1 MKRYL
6 IIAVLMVSLALAGCS
21 SAGNPPVVAAAYED
35 ISVET
40 LAGMM
45 NERRDS
51 FLLVNTIDFHLA
63 NIPTTDHQ
71 IPFDQLENNLDILP
85 PDKDAEIVLYCRS
98 GNKSALAAEVLIN
111 QGYTNVKNLVGGIL
125 NWHES
130 GLPLI
135 LEP

>member
-1 MKRYL
+1 MKKYL
-6 IIAVLMVSLALAGCS
+6 VIAVLVVSLSLAACS
-21 SAGNPPVVAAAYED
+21 SAENPPVVTAAYED
-35 ISVET
+35 ITAET

-45 NERRDS
+45 NERRED
-51 FLLVNTIDFHLA
+51 FLLINTLDFHLA

-71 IPFDQLENNLDILP
+71 IPFDQLDNKLDLLP
-85 PDKDAEIVLYCRS
+85 TDKDAEIVIYCRS
-98 GNKSALAAEVLIN
+98 GNKSALAADVLIGM
-111 QGYTNVKNLVGGIL
+111 GYTNVKNLVGGIL